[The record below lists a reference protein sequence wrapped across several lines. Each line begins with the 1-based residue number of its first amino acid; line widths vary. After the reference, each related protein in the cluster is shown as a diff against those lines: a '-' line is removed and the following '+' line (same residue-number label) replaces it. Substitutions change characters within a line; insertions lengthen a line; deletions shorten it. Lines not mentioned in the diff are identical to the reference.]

1 MTIWSNEIKDLQKLY
16 DSFKGKYPKLDKELE
31 KLIKTD
37 DENMVLIY
45 ARRCL
50 EVIITDLCERELK
63 RPRGTEPLKGII
75 DKLNKEEKVPHNIIV
90 SMQNLNSLSTF
101 GAHPKDF
108 DPRQVKPVVLDLT
121 TIIDWY
127 IKYAETLE
135 TGEVKPETVKE
146 KKKVTVSY
154 RKEPSKIRKRIIL
167 ISGILLVCA
176 VVVVGLV
183 VFDIIGGGKHARA
196 SSIESVLILPF
207 GNYTGDKTLEPLLS
221 GMHSSLISEMGRL
234 SGLRVIS
241 KTSSD
246 AFKDASMT
254 VHEIA
259 SKMNVGAVI
268 EPSVLC
274 WGDTICMGL
283 AMISGDPEEKQ
294 LWIGDYKEEKSQ
306 ILNLYNR
313 ITKKIANEVK
323 IKLTPQEEIL
333 LTESKIVNTE
343 AYDAYL
349 MGQFYLDQVDQDP
362 LLKAREYFNKAI
374 EIDPDWAPPYA
385 GLAEVGAYQMQM
397 HFVTP
402 SIVIPKIYENLNKAL
417 DLDPNSANS
426 HYVKAVIAVW
436 TEWNWEKGEKEF
448 LKALELNPG
457 NALCRIFYAH
467 LLMILRRSDEALY
480 QANLALKLDP
490 LRPFVLGLYA
500 VVMREAGNYHSAI
513 QHAEKA
519 LSIDPDHRFA
529 KSHLAG
535 AYSDIG
541 EYKKWFERWKEV
553 AIMDDWDDEIIASID
568 TIFQENGYSA
578 TIKKL
583 IMINEEAFTKGNNI
597 SFIGQGNRYC
607 IVKEYD
613 KAIDYFEKAYEIHDP
628 NMPYLSTR
636 LYYHDQLKDNPRY
649 LALLKKMNLPVE

>member
-1 MTIWSNEIKDLQKLY
+1 MDTLTNGIVMPE
-16 DSFKGKYPKLDKELE
+16 
-31 KLIKTD
+31 TAR
-37 DENMVLIY
+37 DE
-45 ARRCL
+45 R
-50 EVIITDLCERELK
+50 
-63 RPRGTEPLKGII
+63 
-75 DKLNKEEKVPHNIIV
+75 KVPV
-90 SMQNLNSLSTF
+90 
-101 GAHPKDF
+101 G
-108 DPRQVKPVVLDLT
+108 
-121 TIIDWY
+121 
-127 IKYAETLE
+127 
-135 TGEVKPETVKE
+135 
-146 KKKVTVSY
+146 Y
-154 RKEPSKIRKRIIL
+154 RKETSKLKKRIIL

-176 VVVVGLV
+176 VVVVGLI
-183 VFDIIGGGKHARA
+183 VFDIIGGGKQANA
-196 SSIESVLILPF
+196 KSIESVLILPF
-207 GNYTGDKTLEPLLS
+207 GNYTGDETLEPLLS

-234 SGLRVIS
+234 GGLRVIS

-246 AFKDASMT
+246 AFKDANMT

-259 SKMNVGAVI
+259 SKMNVGVVI

-294 LWIGDYKEEKSQ
+294 LWIGDYKEEKSH

-313 ITKKIANEVK
+313 VTKKIANEVK

-349 MGQFYLDQVDQDP
+349 MGQFYLDHVDQDP
-362 LLKAREYFNKAI
+362 LLKAMEYFNKAI

-402 SIVIPKIYENLNKAL
+402 SIAIPKIYENLNKAL
-417 DLDPNSANS
+417 KLDPNSANS
-426 HYVKAVIAVW
+426 HYVNAVISVW
-436 TEWNWEKGEKEF
+436 TEWNWEKGEEEF
-448 LKALELNPG
+448 LKSLELNPS
-457 NALCRIFYAH
+457 NAMCRIFYAH
-467 LLMILRRSDEALY
+467 LLMILRRPDEALY
-480 QANLALKLDP
+480 HADLALELDP

-500 VVMREAGNYHSAI
+500 VVMREAGDYQSAI
-513 QHAEKA
+513 QYAKKA

-529 KSHLAG
+529 KRHLAG

-541 EYKKWFERWKEV
+541 EYEKWFERWKEV

-568 TIFQENGYSA
+568 TIFQEHGYSA

-583 IMINEEAFTKGNNI
+583 IMINEEAFTKGDNI
-597 SFIGQGNRYC
+597 SFIGQGNRYY
-607 IVKEYD
+607 ILKEYD
-613 KAIDYFEKAYEIHDP
+613 KAFDCWEKAYEIHDP
-628 NMPYLSTR
+628 NMPYLSTG
-636 LYYHDQLKDNPRY
+636 LHYHDQLKDNPRY